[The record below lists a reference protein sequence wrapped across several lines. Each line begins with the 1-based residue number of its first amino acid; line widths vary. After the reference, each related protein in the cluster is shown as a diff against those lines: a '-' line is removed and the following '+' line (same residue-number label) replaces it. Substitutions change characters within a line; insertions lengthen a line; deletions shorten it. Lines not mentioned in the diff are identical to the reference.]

1 LPITITLIDWSL
13 NAIVYDKQ
21 HILTQLPVF
30 FIYGMVNLTIVKIT
44 GFVIYPGVTWD
55 SWLSWLLALS
65 ALPASILLWYFLAWC
80 TNKKTLRLLKNNIE
94 NVPEDLRNEI
104 EPGYFVEYDDRLRN
118 DSIDGDKLIQQ

>member
-80 TNKKTLRLLKNNIE
+80 TNKKTLRLLKKNIE
-94 NVPEDLRNEI
+94 NVPKDLRNEI

>member
-1 LPITITLIDWSL
+1 MPITITLIDWSL

-65 ALPASILLWYFLAWC
+65 AFPASILLWYFLAWC

-104 EPGYFVEYDDRLRN
+104 EPGYFVEYDDRFRN